1 MKMTLSLAA
10 MLLAAMV
17 VATGD
22 RPVYAADDD
31 VPSFKKRGDKEKEWV
46 TEVGTAVVKA
56 ARSKPKDVELDTY
69 KIEPVK
75 DKKDRKDLKITMN
88 WKGAITKTKV
98 KSDITIHMDTSKEKE
113 WEVLNIEYKDDNKVS
128 LSKPDTAKIQALI
141 KEFNRDVK

>member
-10 MLLAAMV
+10 TLLAAMLV
-17 VATGD
+17 VTAGQA
-22 RPVYAADDD
+22 YAADDD
-31 VPSFKKRGDKEKEWV
+31 MPSFKKRGEKEKEWV
-46 TEVGTAVVKA
+46 AEVGTAVVKA
-56 ARSKPKDVELDTY
+56 ARSNPKDLELDTY

-98 KSDITIHMDTSKEKE
+98 KSDVTIHMDTSKEKE

-128 LSKPDTAKIQALI
+128 FGKPNEAKIQALI
-141 KEFNRDVK
+141 KVFNRETK

>member
-22 RPVYAADDD
+22 RPAYAADDD
-31 VPSFKKRGDKEKEWV
+31 VPSFKKRGEKEKEWV

-56 ARSKPKDVELDTY
+56 ARSNPKDVELDTY
-69 KIEPVK
+69 KIDPVK

-98 KSDITIHMDTSKEKE
+98 TSNIVIHVDTSKEKE
-113 WEVLNIEYKDDNKVS
+113 WEVLNIEYTDNNKVS
-128 LSKPDTAKIQALI
+128 LAKPNQSKVQDLI
-141 KEFNRDVK
+141 KQFNR

>member
-22 RPVYAADDD
+22 RPAYAAEDD
-31 VPSFKKRGDKEKEWV
+31 VPSFKKRGEKEKEWV

-56 ARSKPKDVELDTY
+56 ARSKPKDIELDTY

-75 DKKDRKDLKITMN
+75 DKKNRKDLKITMN

-98 KSDITIHMDTSKEKE
+98 KSDITIHMDVSNEKE
-113 WEVLNIEYKDDNKVS
+113 WEVLSIEYKDDNKVS
-128 LSKPDTAKIQALI
+128 LTKPDQGKVDALM
-141 KEFNRDVK
+141 KQFNR